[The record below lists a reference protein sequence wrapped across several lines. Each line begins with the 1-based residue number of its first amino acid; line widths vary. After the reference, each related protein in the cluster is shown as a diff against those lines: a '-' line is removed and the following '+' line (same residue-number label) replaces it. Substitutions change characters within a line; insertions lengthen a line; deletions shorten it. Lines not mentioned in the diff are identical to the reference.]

1 MVSPQDRP
9 LPTPSGDDGA
19 VDPRVEAVL
28 ADRPPGGGPTPRLVA
43 ALASGRLLV
52 PVVAV
57 LEEAGAR
64 GGHRTD
70 KASNL
75 ASVSTTG
82 RDGRRGQLAFTSL
95 ETMRR
100 WDPAVRPVPVATR
113 DVAAAALADGADAV
127 VVDLAGPV
135 VVELD
140 GPLLRALAAGWDP
153 VDDEGGATRWRVR
166 VAPARPEERPERES
180 PGAVRRTWWRRLRDR
195 R

>member
-1 MVSPQDRP
+1 VVSPQDRP

-100 WDPAVRPVPVATR
+100 WDPAARPVPVATR
-113 DVAAAALADGADAV
+113 GVAAAALADGADAV

-140 GPLLRALAAGWDP
+140 GPLLHALAAGWDP
-153 VDDEGGATRWRVR
+153 VDDEGGATRWGVR
-166 VAPARPEERPERES
+166 VALARPEERPEQER
-180 PGAVRRTWWRRLRDR
+180 PGAVRRSWWRHVRDR
-195 R
+195 L

>member
-1 MVSPQDRP
+1 VPSPADRP

-19 VDPRVEAVL
+19 VDPQVEAAL
-28 ADRPPGGGPTPRLVA
+28 ADLPPGGAPTPRLIA

-52 PVVAV
+52 PLVAV

-70 KASNL
+70 KASHL

-100 WDPAVRPVPVATR
+100 WDPAARPVPVATR
-113 DVAAAALADGADAV
+113 GVAAAALADGADAV

-140 GPLLRALAAGWDP
+140 GPLLRALAAGWEP
-153 VDDEGGATRWRVR
+153 VDDKGGTSRWSVR
-166 VAPARPEERPERES
+166 VALTGPWERSERER
-180 PGAVRRTWWRRLRDR
+180 PGAVRRTWWRRARDR
-195 R
+195 Q

>member
-1 MVSPQDRP
+1 VARPADRP
-9 LPTPSGDDGA
+9 LPTPAGDDGA
-19 VDPRVEAVL
+19 VDPRVEAAL
-28 ADRPPGGGPTPRLVA
+28 ADLPPDGAPTPRLVA

-57 LEEAGAR
+57 LEEAEAR

-70 KASNL
+70 KASHL

-95 ETMRR
+95 GTMRR
-100 WDPAVRPVPVATR
+100 WDPAARPVPVAAR
-113 DVAAAALADGADAV
+113 GVAAAALSDGADAV

-140 GPLLRALAAGWDP
+140 GPLLRALAAGWEP
-153 VDDEGGATRWRVR
+153 VDDEDGATRWGVH
-166 VAPARPEERPERES
+166 VALAHPEEPPERER
-180 PGAVRRTWWRRLRDR
+180 PGAVRRTWWRRAPDR
-195 R
+195 Q

>member
-1 MVSPQDRP
+1 VPSSADRP

-19 VDPRVEAVL
+19 VDPRVEAAL
-28 ADRPPGGGPTPRLVA
+28 ADLPPGGAPTPRLVA

-52 PVVAV
+52 PLVAV
-57 LEEAGAR
+57 LGGAGAR

-70 KASNL
+70 KASHL

-100 WDPAVRPVPVATR
+100 WDPAARPVPVATR
-113 DVAAAALADGADAV
+113 GVAAAALADGADAV

-140 GPLLRALAAGWDP
+140 GPLLHALAAGWDP
-153 VDDEGGATRWRVR
+153 VDDEGGATRWGVR
-166 VAPARPEERPERES
+166 VALARPEERPEQER
-180 PGAVRRTWWRRLRDR
+180 PGAVRRSWWRHVRDR
-195 R
+195 L